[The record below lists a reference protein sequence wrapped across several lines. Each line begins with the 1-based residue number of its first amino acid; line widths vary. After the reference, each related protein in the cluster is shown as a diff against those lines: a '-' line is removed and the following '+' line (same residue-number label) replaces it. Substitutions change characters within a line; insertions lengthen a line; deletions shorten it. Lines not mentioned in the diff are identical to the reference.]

1 VMYMLPDACCSTSSR
16 DDMTLCSNV
25 IAAIVFVRYQPP
37 SRQAVQAAG
46 QLR

>member
-25 IAAIVFVRYQPP
+25 ISAIVFVRY
-37 SRQAVQAAG
+37 SR
-46 QLR
+46 LRVRLCKQQRR